1 MSKIYTAADQ
11 LIGRTPLLRLVRL
24 EQQLGLNAVLLAK
37 LESFNPAGSVKD
49 RVAKAMLD
57 DAETKGLIGPGGT
70 IIEPTSG
77 NTGIA
82 LAYLAAS
89 RGYRCILA
97 MPESMSAERRSLLR
111 ALGAQLVLTPASEGM
126 AGAVTAAEELQANT
140 PNSVILGQFD
150 NPANPA
156 AHASTAAE
164 IWRDTDGKVDI
175 LVACVGTGGTLS
187 GTARALKEKNPAL
200 RAVAVEP
207 SASPLL
213 QGGKA
218 GPHKI
223 QGIGANFVPANY
235 DASVV
240 DEIIG
245 VADTDAMDTARF
257 LARHEGVF
265 VGISSGAAAFAAAQ
279 VAARPENAGKTIVA
293 ILPDT
298 GERYLSTGIFDEVS
312 V

>member
-1 MSKIYTAADQ
+1 MKIASSIAE
-11 LIGRTPLLRLVRL
+11 LVGNTPLVQLPALSRLHRTVTP
-24 EQQLGLNAVLLAK
+24 VIAK
-37 LESFNPAGSVKD
+37 LECFNPLGSAKD
-49 RVAKAMLD
+49 RPALEMIRR
-57 DAETKGLIGPGGT
+57 AEQAGLLRAGGT
-70 IIEPTSG
+70 LIEPTSG

-89 RGYRCILA
+89 RGYRCLLT

-126 AGAVTAAEELQANT
+126 AGAVKAAEELQAHT

-164 IWRDTDGKVDI
+164 IWRDTDGRVDI

-187 GTARALKEKNPAL
+187 GTARALKEQNPAL

-245 VADTDAMDTARF
+245 VADADAADTARF
-257 LARHEGVF
+257 LAHHEGVF

-279 VAARPENAGKTIVA
+279 VAARPENAGKTVVA

>member
-1 MSKIYTAADQ
+1 MKIASSIAE
-11 LIGRTPLLRLVRL
+11 LVGNTPLVQLPALSRLHHTATPVI
-24 EQQLGLNAVLLAK
+24 AK
-37 LESFNPAGSVKD
+37 LECFNPLGSAKD
-49 RVAKAMLD
+49 RPALEMIRR
-57 DAETKGLIGPGGT
+57 AEEAGLLREGGT
-70 IIEPTSG
+70 LIEPTSG

-126 AGAVTAAEELQANT
+126 AGAVKAAEELQANT

-187 GTARALKEKNPAL
+187 GTARALKEQNPAL

-235 DASVV
+235 DSSVV

-245 VADTDAMDTARF
+245 VADADAMDTARF
-257 LARHEGVF
+257 LAHHEGVF

>member
-1 MSKIYTAADQ
+1 MKIASSIAE
-11 LIGRTPLLRLVRL
+11 LVGNTPLVQLPALSRLHHTATPVI
-24 EQQLGLNAVLLAK
+24 AK
-37 LESFNPAGSVKD
+37 LECFNPLGSAKD
-49 RVAKAMLD
+49 RPALEMIRR
-57 DAETKGLIGPGGT
+57 AEQAGLLREGGT
-70 IIEPTSG
+70 LIEPTSG

-126 AGAVTAAEELQANT
+126 AGAVKAAEELQANT

-156 AHASTAAE
+156 AHAATAAE

-200 RAVAVEP
+200 HAVAVEP

-235 DASVV
+235 DSTVV

-257 LARHEGVF
+257 LAHHEGVF

>member
-1 MSKIYTAADQ
+1 MKIASSIAE
-11 LIGRTPLLRLVRL
+11 LVGNTPLVQLPALSRLHHTATPVI
-24 EQQLGLNAVLLAK
+24 AK
-37 LESFNPAGSVKD
+37 LECFNPLGSAKD
-49 RVAKAMLD
+49 RPALEMIRR
-57 DAETKGLIGPGGT
+57 AEEAGLLREGGT
-70 IIEPTSG
+70 LIEPTSG

-245 VADTDAMDTARF
+245 VADADAMDTARF
-257 LARHEGVF
+257 LAHHEGVF

>member
-1 MSKIYTAADQ
+1 VKIASSIAE
-11 LIGRTPLLRLVRL
+11 LVGNTPLVQLPALSRLHHTATPVI
-24 EQQLGLNAVLLAK
+24 AK
-37 LESFNPAGSVKD
+37 LECFNPLGSAKD
-49 RVAKAMLD
+49 RPALEMIRR
-57 DAETKGLIGPGGT
+57 AEEAGLLREGGT
-70 IIEPTSG
+70 LIEPTSG

-245 VADTDAMDTARF
+245 VADADAMDTARF
-257 LARHEGVF
+257 LAHHEGVF

>member
-1 MSKIYTAADQ
+1 MKIASSIAE
-11 LIGRTPLLRLVRL
+11 LVGNTPLVQLPALSRLHHTVTP
-24 EQQLGLNAVLLAK
+24 VIAK
-37 LESFNPAGSVKD
+37 LECFNPLGSAKD
-49 RVAKAMLD
+49 RPALEMIRR
-57 DAETKGLIGPGGT
+57 AEEAGRLREGGT
-70 IIEPTSG
+70 LIEPTSG

-89 RGYRCILA
+89 RGYRCILT

-111 ALGAQLVLTPASEGM
+111 ALGAQLVLTPAAEGM
-126 AGAVTAAEELQANT
+126 AGAVKAAGELQANT
-140 PNSVILGQFD
+140 PNSVLLGQFD

-156 AHASTAAE
+156 AHAATAAE

-245 VADTDAMDTARF
+245 VADADAMDTARF
-257 LARHEGVF
+257 LAHHEGVF

-279 VAARPENAGKTIVA
+279 AAARPENAGKTIVA

-298 GERYLSTGIFDEVS
+298 GERYLSTGIFDEVRI
-312 V
+312 

>member
-1 MSKIYTAADQ
+1 MKVYTSIAQ
-11 LIGRTPLLRLVRL
+11 LIGNTPLLELVNY
-24 EQQLGLNAVLLAK
+24 EKKLGLEAKLLAK
-37 LESFNPAGSVKD
+37 LEYLNPAGSTKD
-49 RVAKAMLD
+49 RAALSMIE
-57 DAETKGLIGPGGT
+57 DAEARGVLKPGAV

-89 RGYRCILA
+89 RGYRCLLT

-126 AGAVTAAEELQANT
+126 AGAVKAAEELQAHT

-164 IWRDTDGKVDI
+164 IWRDTDGRVDI

-187 GTARALKEKNPAL
+187 GTARALKEQNPAL

-235 DASVV
+235 DPSVV

-245 VADTDAMDTARF
+245 VADADATDTARF
-257 LARHEGVF
+257 LAHHEGVF

-279 VAARPENAGKTIVA
+279 VAAHPENAGKTVVA

>member
-1 MSKIYTAADQ
+1 MKIASSIAE
-11 LIGRTPLLRLVRL
+11 LIGNTPLIQLSALSRLHHTCTPVI
-24 EQQLGLNAVLLAK
+24 AK
-37 LESFNPAGSVKD
+37 LECFNPLGSAKD
-49 RVAKAMLD
+49 RPALEMIRC
-57 DAETKGLIGPGGT
+57 AEESGLLHTGGT

-89 RGYRCILA
+89 RGYRCILT
-97 MPESMSAERRSLLR
+97 MPESMSAERRSLLQ

-126 AGAVTAAEELQANT
+126 SGALKAAEELRANT

-187 GTARALKEKNPAL
+187 GIAQALKKQNPNL
-200 RAVAVEP
+200 YAVAVEP
-207 SASPLL
+207 ASSPLL

-223 QGIGANFVPANY
+223 QGIGANFIPANY
-235 DASVV
+235 NPSVV
-240 DEIIG
+240 DEITG
-245 VADTDAMDTARF
+245 VSDTDAMDTARF
-257 LARHEGVF
+257 LAHHEGVF

-293 ILPDT
+293 ILPDS
-298 GERYLSTGIFDEVS
+298 GERYLSTGIFDEVN

>member
-1 MSKIYTAADQ
+1 MKIASSIAE
-11 LIGRTPLLRLVRL
+11 LVGNTPLVQLPALSRLHHTATPVI
-24 EQQLGLNAVLLAK
+24 AK
-37 LESFNPAGSVKD
+37 LECFNPLGSAKD
-49 RVAKAMLD
+49 RPALEMIRR
-57 DAETKGLIGPGGT
+57 AEETGLLREGGT
-70 IIEPTSG
+70 LIEPTSG

-257 LARHEGVF
+257 LAHHEGVF